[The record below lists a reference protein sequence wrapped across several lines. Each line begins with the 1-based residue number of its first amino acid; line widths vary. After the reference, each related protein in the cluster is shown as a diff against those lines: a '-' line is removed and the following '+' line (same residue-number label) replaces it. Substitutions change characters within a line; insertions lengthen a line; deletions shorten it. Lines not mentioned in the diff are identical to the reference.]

1 MDVSNH
7 VPTTPE
13 YTRAHKLLTDRLRLK
28 GLGIKAPPTAK
39 LPELT
44 DLECIRF
51 SQEFEQY
58 TYEAIRRA
66 FRLRV

>member
-1 MDVSNH
+1 MDVSGQ

-28 GLGIKAPPTAK
+28 GLGIKAPPTAP

-44 DLECIRF
+44 DLECIRLA
-51 SQEFEQY
+51 QEFVQY
-58 TYEAIRRA
+58 SYEAIRRA